1 MTKAVLGIAVTTK
14 FTLKGY
20 FPAQIP
26 TTSWLP
32 FALRDTWKVGLHP
45 NRISMSNRDRQFAFS
60 FYRFPFTNNTLR
72 ILHNEFSATIY
83 DMPEDGRFRWYAN
96 FRSCKTD
103 YFHSVCEFLCKS
115 QFYLEDLFPFCKQRT
130 ENLNKVLKGSPLS
143 GKSESCYDSLFLS
156 KQEISVESES

>member
-20 FPAQIP
+20 FSAQIP

-32 FALRDTWKVGLHP
+32 FTLRDTWKVGLHP
-45 NRISMSNRDRQFAFS
+45 NRISMSNLFGCTAIDNLTSRFTDFLLRTILYAFS
-60 FYRFPFTNNTLR
+60 IMNFLQLFMN
-72 ILHNEFSATIY
+72 
-83 DMPEDGRFRWYAN
+83 MPEDGRFRWYADL
-96 FRSCKTD
+96 RSCKTD

-143 GKSESCYDSLFLS
+143 GKSES
-156 KQEISVESES
+156 